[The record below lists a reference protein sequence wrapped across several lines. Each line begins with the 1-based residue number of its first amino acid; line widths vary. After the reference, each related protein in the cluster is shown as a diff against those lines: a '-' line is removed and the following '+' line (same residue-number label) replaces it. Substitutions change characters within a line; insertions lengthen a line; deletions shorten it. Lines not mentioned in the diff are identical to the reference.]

1 MGDRMAAQRP
11 TALTAFLVGSLGIA
25 TFSGMDAVMKGLV
38 IALGIYPTML
48 WRMMSGVAMAGTL
61 FAVRPNWP
69 SRSTMRIHLYRG
81 GLTFVMAMLF
91 FWGLARVPLA
101 QAIALAFIAPLIALF
116 LAAGFLGEVIGRK
129 TIGAAL
135 IAFAGV
141 VLIFIGQAQADL
153 GRDALLGSIAILTSA
168 ICYAVNIIL
177 MRSQAQVAGPIEIAF
192 FQNVIVAVLLVAAW
206 PIFGG
211 ADFPP
216 ADQIPFVLLAAFL
229 STASLLLLS
238 WAYAR
243 AEASYLAATEYTSF
257 LWAMAFGWLIFGEA
271 VSLFTLAGA
280 ALIVAGCILAARRP
294 EDASPSLEAA
304 A

>member
-1 MGDRMAAQRP
+1 MKLPRP
-11 TALTAFLVGSLGIA
+11 TPLTAFLVGTIGIA

-38 IALGIYPTML
+38 LALGTYATMV
-48 WRMMSGVAMAGTL
+48 WRMLAGVVMSGAL
-61 FAVRPNWP
+61 FAARPNRP
-69 SRSTMRIHLYRG
+69 DASTMRIHLYRG
-81 GLTFVMAMLF
+81 ALTTVMAVLF

-116 LAAGFLGEVIGRK
+116 LAAGLLGERIGPR
-129 TIGAAL
+129 TIGASL

-153 GRDALLGSIAILTSA
+153 GHEALMGSFAILASA
-168 ICYAVNIIL
+168 VCYAVNIIL
-177 MRSQAQVAGPIEIAF
+177 MRRQALVAKPIEIAF
-192 FQNVIVAVLLVAAW
+192 FQNLIVAGLLLAAW
-206 PIFGG
+206 PVMGG

-257 LWAMAFGWLIFGEA
+257 LWAMLLGWLVFGES

-280 ALIVAGCILAARRP
+280 ALIVAGCILAATKP
-294 EDASPSLEAA
+294 EDFNPALEASA
-304 A
+304 

>member
-1 MGDRMAAQRP
+1 MKLPRP
-11 TALTAFLVGSLGIA
+11 TPLTAFLVGTLGIA

-38 IALGIYPTML
+38 LALGTYATMV
-48 WRMMSGVAMAGTL
+48 WRMLAGVAMSGAL
-61 FAVRPNWP
+61 FAARPNRP
-69 SRSTMRIHLYRG
+69 NRSTMRIHLIRG
-81 GLTFVMAMLF
+81 ALTTVMAMLF

-116 LAAGFLGEVIGRK
+116 LAAGFLGETIGRR
-129 TIGAAL
+129 TIGASL

-141 VLIFIGQAQADL
+141 MLIFIGQAQADL
-153 GRDALLGSIAILTSA
+153 GREAMLGSIAILVSA
-168 ICYAVNIIL
+168 VCYAVNIIL
-177 MRSQAQVAGPIEIAF
+177 MRQQALVANPIEIAF
-192 FQNVIVAVLLVAAW
+192 FQNVIVAALLLCAW
-206 PIFGG
+206 PIMGG
-211 ADFPP
+211 AKFPP
-216 ADQIPFVLLAAFL
+216 PEQVPFVLLAAFL

-257 LWAMAFGWLIFGEA
+257 LWAMLLGWLVFGET

-294 EDASPSLEAA
+294 EECSPALEAA
-304 A
+304 T

>member
-1 MGDRMAAQRP
+1 MTSRP
-11 TALTAFLVGSLGIA
+11 TPLIAFLVGMLGIA

-48 WRMMSGVAMAGTL
+48 WRMLSGVAMSGAL
-61 FAVRPNWP
+61 FAYRPNWP
-69 SRSTMRIHLYRG
+69 TRDVMRIHLFRG
-81 GLTFVMAMLF
+81 ALTTVMALLF

-116 LAAGFLGEVIGRK
+116 LAAAFLHETIGPR
-129 TIGAAL
+129 TIGASL

-141 VLIFIGQAQADL
+141 AVIFVGQARADL
-153 GRDALLGSIAILTSA
+153 GDDALLGSIAILVSA

-177 MRSQAQVAGPIEIAF
+177 MRRQALVAGPIEIAF
-192 FQNVIVAVLLVAAW
+192 FQNVIVAALLLAAW
-206 PIFGG
+206 PLVGG
-211 ADFPP
+211 AALPPRDQFPL
-216 ADQIPFVLLAAFL
+216 ILFAAFL

-243 AEASYLAATEYTSF
+243 AEASYLAATEYTAF
-257 LWAMAFGWLIFGEA
+257 LWAVLLGWLVFGES

-280 ALIVAGCILAARRP
+280 TLIVAGCFLAARRP
-294 EDASPSLEAA
+294 EECTPSLEAA

>member
-1 MGDRMAAQRP
+1 MTSRP
-11 TALTAFLVGSLGIA
+11 TPLIAFLVGMLGIA

-48 WRMMSGVAMAGTL
+48 WRMLSGVAMSGAL
-61 FAVRPNWP
+61 FAYRPNWP
-69 SRSTMRIHLYRG
+69 TRDVMQIHLFRG
-81 GLTFVMAMLF
+81 ALTTVMALLF

-116 LAAGFLGEVIGRK
+116 LAAAFLHETIGPR
-129 TIGAAL
+129 TIGASL

-141 VLIFIGQAQADL
+141 AVIFVGQARADL
-153 GRDALLGSIAILTSA
+153 GDDALLGSIAILVSA

-177 MRSQAQVAGPIEIAF
+177 MRRQALVAGPIEIAF
-192 FQNVIVAVLLVAAW
+192 FQNVIVAALLLAAW
-206 PIFGG
+206 PLVGG
-211 ADFPP
+211 AALPPRDQFPF
-216 ADQIPFVLLAAFL
+216 ILFAAFL

-243 AEASYLAATEYTSF
+243 AEASYLAATEYTAF
-257 LWAMAFGWLIFGEA
+257 LWAVLLGWLVFGES

-280 ALIVAGCILAARRP
+280 TLIVAGCFLAARRP
-294 EDASPSLEAA
+294 EECTPSLEAA

>member
-1 MGDRMAAQRP
+1 MPAARP
-11 TALTAFLVGSLGIA
+11 PALLAFIVGSLGIA

-38 IALGIYPTML
+38 IALGIYATML
-48 WRMMSGVAMAGTL
+48 WRMLAGVIMAGTL
-61 FAVRPNWP
+61 FAARPNWP
-69 SRSTMRIHLYRG
+69 SRSTMKIHLFRG
-81 GLTFVMAMLF
+81 CLTFVMAMLF

-116 LAAGFLGEVIGRK
+116 LAAFVLRETIGRK
-129 TIGAAL
+129 TVAASL
-135 IAFAGV
+135 VAFAGV
-141 VLIFIGQAQADL
+141 LLIFIGQAQADL
-153 GRDALLGSIAILTSA
+153 GRDALLGSIAILASA

-177 MRSQAQVAGPIEIAF
+177 MRSQALVAGPIEIAF
-192 FQNVIVAVLLVAAW
+192 FQNLIVAVLLILAW
-206 PIFGG
+206 PVFGG
-211 ADFPP
+211 ADLPP
-216 ADQIPFVLLAAFL
+216 TGQIPFILLAAFL

-257 LWAMAFGWLIFGEA
+257 LWAMAFGWLVFGEI

-294 EDASPSLEAA
+294 EDASPALEAA
-304 A
+304 T

>member
-1 MGDRMAAQRP
+1 MAKAMAANRP
-11 TALTAFLVGSLGIA
+11 TALVAFFVGSLGIA

-48 WRMMSGVAMAGTL
+48 WRMLSGVAMSGAL
-61 FAVRPNWP
+61 FAARPNWP
-69 SRSTMRIHLYRG
+69 SRSTMRIHLFRG
-81 GLTFVMAMLF
+81 CLTFVMAMLF

-116 LAAGFLGEVIGRK
+116 LAAVFLDETIGPK
-129 TIGAAL
+129 TIAASL
-135 IAFAGV
+135 VAFAGV
-141 VLIFIGQAQADL
+141 LLIFIGQAQADL
-153 GRDALLGSIAILTSA
+153 GHEALLGSIAILASA
-168 ICYAVNIIL
+168 VCYAVNIIL

-192 FQNVIVAVLLVAAW
+192 FQNLIVAVLLVLSW
-206 PIFGG
+206 PLFGG
-211 ADFPP
+211 AALPP
-216 ADQIPFVLLAAFL
+216 TGQWPFILLAAFL

-257 LWAMAFGWLIFGEA
+257 LWAMLFGWLVFGET

-294 EDASPSLEAA
+294 QDASPALEAA
-304 A
+304 V

>member
-1 MGDRMAAQRP
+1 MGDIMTSPRP
-11 TALTAFLVGSLGIA
+11 TALTAFFVGSLGIA

-48 WRMMSGVAMAGTL
+48 WRMLSGVAMSGAL
-61 FAVRPNWP
+61 FAARPSWP
-69 SRSTMRIHLYRG
+69 SRSTMRIHLFRG
-81 GLTFVMAMLF
+81 ALTFVMAMLF

-101 QAIALAFIAPLIALF
+101 QAIALAFIAPLISLF
-116 LAAGFLGEVIGRK
+116 LAAAFLGETIGRK
-129 TIGAAL
+129 TIGASL
-135 IAFAGV
+135 VAFAGV

-153 GRDALLGSIAILTSA
+153 GREALLGSIAILVSA

-192 FQNVIVAVLLVAAW
+192 FQNIIVAALLVAAW

-216 ADQIPFVLLAAFL
+216 LDQIPFILLAAFL

-257 LWAMAFGWLIFGEA
+257 LWAMAFGWLIFGEG

-280 ALIVAGCILAARRP
+280 ALIVAGCFLAARRP
-294 EDASPSLEAA
+294 EECSPSLEAA
-304 A
+304 I